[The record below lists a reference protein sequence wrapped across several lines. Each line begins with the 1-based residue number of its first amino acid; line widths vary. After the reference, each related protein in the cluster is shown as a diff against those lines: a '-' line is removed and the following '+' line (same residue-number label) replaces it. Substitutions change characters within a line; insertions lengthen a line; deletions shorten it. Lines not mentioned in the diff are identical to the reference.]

1 MNNETVFLVW
11 DQNKGPS
18 EAWNGVA
25 GGGGYLKPGGV
36 GYQCTTPGLNG
47 YCSESFDIIGTPNA
61 STVPEPR
68 GIFLFGTALTL
79 IGAAIRKRFGLL
91 PIGRERPASA
101 RPVHLN

>member
-1 MNNETVFLVW
+1 MALQE
-11 DQNKGPS
+11 
-18 EAWNGVA
+18 EGVTLNLEVSGTSA
-25 GGGGYLKPGGV
+25 P
-36 GYQCTTPGLNG
+36 PGLNG